1 MTKTAK
7 EIIRH
12 HLKRVYFNGST
23 DTVARQNSVIPNDTK
38 LGETQ
43 IEVELDQA
51 LKELEVIHQQ
61 EIAKARIDEWNRL
74 ISITRINGE
83 RVINQATYSLALD
96 RIAELSQT
104 LKNES

>member
-1 MTKTAK
+1 MIDLTKYELKPIYKDYVLDHFGLVPKAEPAK
-7 EIIRH
+7 S
-12 HLKRVYFNGST
+12 G
-23 DTVARQNSVIPNDTK
+23 NDK
-38 LGETQ
+38 GLSLQKCGHEAQ
-43 IEVELDQA
+43 P
-51 LKELEVIHQQ
+51 QQ

-104 LKNES
+104 LKELEAEI

>member
-23 DTVARQNSVIPNDTK
+23 DTVARQNVVIPNDTK

-51 LKELEVIHQQ
+51 LKELEAIMSRQVIGYTQYPDRGKDVTYDMFIESTLQ
-61 EIAKARIDEWNRL
+61 AKQRRRL
-74 ISITRINGE
+74 RT
-83 RVINQATYSLALD
+83 ALYG
-96 RIAELSQT
+96 REAEL
-104 LKNES
+104 

>member
-1 MTKTAK
+1 MNTGAQIAIRQPEYCPHSLDIGIAICHRCDGTA
-7 EIIRH
+7 
-12 HLKRVYFNGST
+12 VYT
-23 DTVARQNSVIPNDTK
+23 EAQ
-38 LGETQ
+38 L
-43 IEVELDQA
+43 
-51 LKELEVIHQQ
+51 QQ